1 MNPRKIKFFYLPLN
15 REVIFCL
22 VVAVIL
28 ISYSVIEFEDHNG
41 EQTVFNPQA
50 KAYYQG
56 PTDKQQISF
65 AINVA
70 WGTKYI
76 PQMLEILE
84 TQGIN
89 ATFFLVGNWIEKFP
103 DLVVEIKEA
112 GHELG
117 NHGYRH
123 HHPQELVDKELIA
136 LIKKNEDLIKKTAD
150 YETKLF
156 APPYGEVDQ
165 RIVKTAHKIGYKT
178 IMWTLD
184 TIDWQ
189 RPEAEVIIERIVP
202 QARNGAIVLMHPTQA
217 TVEALPGLI
226 KGLQEKGYKL
236 VTVTKLLSK

>member
-1 MNPRKIKFFYLPLN
+1 MPPRKIKFFYVPLN

-22 VVAVIL
+22 VLTVIV
-28 ISYSVIEFEDHNG
+28 ISYGVIGFDDHKK
-41 EQTVFNPQA
+41 EQTVFNPQV

-56 PTDKQQISF
+56 PTDKQQMAL

-70 WGTKYI
+70 WGTEYI
-76 PQMLEILE
+76 PQMLEILKSE
-84 TQGIN
+84 GVR
-89 ATFFLVGNWIEKFP
+89 ATFFLVGNWAEKFP

-112 GHELG
+112 GQEIG

-123 HHPQELVDKELIA
+123 RHPQKLVEKELIA
-136 LIKKNEDLIKKTAD
+136 LIKKNEDLIEKTAD

-189 RPEAEVIIERIVP
+189 RPDAEVIIERIIP
-202 QARNGAIVLMHPTQA
+202 KARNGAIVLMHPTQP
-217 TVEALPGLI
+217 TVEALPKMI
-226 KGLQEKGYKL
+226 KGLEEKGYQL
-236 VTVTKLLSK
+236 VTITELLSN